1 MGPRE
6 LDVLGRLWRS
16 ERLTATQLAQEIGA
30 ETIALS
36 TVQSTLER
44 LHRKGMVVREKQ
56 GRAFVYLVSLTRPQL
71 ISLLLQDL
79 ADDFGDGDPAPLF
92 SGFVNFAAGTDQTMR
107 RELARLLGSGVDEEA
122 DGD

>member
-1 MGPRE
+1 M
-6 LDVLGRLWRS
+6 LGRLWRS
-16 ERLTATQLAQEIGA
+16 ERLTAAELAQEVGLDVIS
-30 ETIALS
+30 LS

-56 GRAFVYLVSLTRPQL
+56 GRAFIYLASLTRPQL

-92 SGFVNFAAGTDQTMR
+92 SGFVNFAAGTDLGMR
-107 RELARLLGSGVDEEA
+107 RELVRLLGTGTDEEA
-122 DGD
+122 ECD